1 MGLRQTMTNVAS
13 GVAARRAAPMV
24 AARGVRQFLSK
35 AVDGFPGFPGA
46 REIARKHLAKTQDV
60 DAAVQAVIDQHVRLA
75 GAQGFVTNLGGL
87 VTIFLAIPANL
98 AGLALVQARMAAA
111 IAHLRGYE
119 ITDPKVR
126 AAALM
131 TLLGEGGVRE
141 ALAEHQ
147 LELRPHDIAV
157 GAGPLDEVTLERITA
172 DVTQSL
178 ATRIGGK
185 YATLTIAKRV
195 PLIGGAVSGGF
206 DAFYTYTVGK
216 YADRE
221 FPPHVM
227 IERV

>member
-1 MGLRQTMTNVAS
+1 MGLRQTMTNMASSVA
-13 GVAARRAAPMV
+13 VRRTPGI

-46 REIARKHLAKTQDV
+46 REIARKHLARTHDV
-60 DAAVQAVIDQHVRLA
+60 DTAVQAVIDQHVRLA

-119 ITDPKVR
+119 IADPRVR

-131 TLLGEGGVRE
+131 TLLGEEGVRE
-141 ALAEHQ
+141 ALAEHE
-147 LELRPHDIAV
+147 LEMRPHDIAV
-157 GAGPLDEVTLERITA
+157 GAGQLDEVTLERITA
-172 DVTQSL
+172 DVTQAM

-206 DAFYTYTVGK
+206 DAYYTYTVGK

>member
-1 MGLRQTMTNVAS
+1 MGLRQTMTNVATS
-13 GVAARRAAPMV
+13 VAARRAAPTI

-46 REIARKHLAKTQDV
+46 REVAR
-60 DAAVQAVIDQHVRLA
+60 
-75 GAQGFVTNLGGL
+75 VTNLGGL

-119 ITDPKVR
+119 ISDPKVR

-131 TLLGEGGVRE
+131 TLLGEEGVRE
-141 ALAEHQ
+141 ALAEHE
-147 LELRPHDIAV
+147 LDLRPHDIAV
-157 GAGPLDEVTLERITA
+157 GAGQLDSVTLERITA

-216 YADRE
+216 FADRE